1 MSIESKVFEKLFTAD
16 KVELASQKVDL
27 ESKKYEF
34 GLIEQVDTLLKDSI
48 KNLDDINKKNSTV
61 DKSVKA
67 IIDAMNFWSN
77 NAKYPANVTNNAK
90 KLYAEYESLAKQ
102 IGIQAKGSE
111 FDKKIGTIL
120 ENADQINDG
129 INMFRDSLKLVPKI

>member
-1 MSIESKVFEKLFTAD
+1 MSIESKVFEKLFTTD
-16 KVELASQKVDL
+16 KVELASQKVEL

-61 DKSVKA
+61 DKAVKA

-77 NAKYPANVTNNAK
+77 NAKYPSNVTANAQ
-90 KLYAEYESLAKQ
+90 KLLSQYEGLAKQ
-102 IGIQAKGSE
+102 MGVQVKGSE
-111 FDKKIGTIL
+111 FDKKIGIIL

-129 INMFRDSLKLVPKI
+129 VNMFRDSLKLVPKI

>member
-1 MSIESKVFEKLFTAD
+1 MSIESKVFEKLFTTD
-16 KVELASQKVDL
+16 KVELASQKVEL